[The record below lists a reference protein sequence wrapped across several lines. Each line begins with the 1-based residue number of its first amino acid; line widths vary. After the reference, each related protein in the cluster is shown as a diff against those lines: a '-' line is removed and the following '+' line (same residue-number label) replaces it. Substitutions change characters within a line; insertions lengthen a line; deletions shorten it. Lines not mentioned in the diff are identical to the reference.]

1 MKGFLSRAFLFWVSA
16 SREFDK
22 IKQDPQKSEESVRF
36 GVRSL
41 ILSIVGMIV
50 TVGFSYLAYVC
61 FNSASDNG
69 LSGILMVVGGALC
82 VLIAIACL
90 VDMVLAS
97 LLYAIYQRKLN
108 KRKIGLAALIV
119 SLVLIALTV
128 AGIVIV
134 LFVIAGS

>member
-1 MKGFLSRAFLFWVSA
+1 MKGLLSKAFLFWVSA

-22 IKQDPQKSEESVRF
+22 IKQDPQKSEKSVRF

-61 FNSASDNG
+61 FNSASANG
-69 LSGILMVVGGALC
+69 LSGILIVIGGALC
-82 VLIAIACL
+82 VLIAIVCL
-90 VDMVLAS
+90 VEMVLAS

-128 AGIVIV
+128 AGVVIV